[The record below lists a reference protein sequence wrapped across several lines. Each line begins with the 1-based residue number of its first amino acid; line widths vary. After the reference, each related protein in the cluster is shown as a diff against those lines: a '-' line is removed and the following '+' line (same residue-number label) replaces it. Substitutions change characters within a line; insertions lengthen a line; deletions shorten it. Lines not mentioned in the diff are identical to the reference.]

1 MYAGVHFDLC
11 VRLSWEET
19 RRHDSLPH
27 ASLATNE
34 DLKPRFIVHCVC
46 PRATRRRC
54 NAEAVAA
61 VAMFELVLLSRSSVG
76 AVQRRLP
83 FHGREVVGFLML
95 MVSQTSR
102 VIRGSRGNVA
112 FLDL

>member
-1 MYAGVHFDLC
+1 MRVLYSSFMC
-11 VRLSWEET
+11 SLSGEET
-19 RRHDSLPH
+19 RRHDLLPDP
-27 ASLATNE
+27 SLAPLE
-34 DLKPRFIVHCVC
+34 DLKPRFIVHCVR

-54 NAEAVAA
+54 YAEAVAA
-61 VAMFELVLLSRSSVG
+61 VAMVELVLLSRSSVG

-83 FHGREVVGFLML
+83 FQGRKVVGFLML

-102 VIRGSRGNVA
+102 VIHGSKGNVA